1 MINVTGIHELL
12 PRRGEVIYAYG
23 GPPPG
28 LDVMW
33 RAEAPTYSVVYDY
46 ETGSYGSS
54 DPVIEMRWY
63 EVKKRTRCGARL
75 ANDRFTY
82 TDKRVT
88 AREWASNTPAEAL
101 TSFRER
107 RKRQISILKA
117 QLRRAEIELAMTEG
131 AAVGT
136 PPAHQPYTMRGR

>member
-1 MINVTGIHELL
+1 MINITGIRELL

-33 RAEAPTYSVVYDY
+33 RAEAPTYSV
-46 ETGSYGSS
+46 GYGSS

-75 ANDRFTY
+75 ENGRFTY

-88 AREWASNTPAEAL
+88 VREWASNTPAEAL
-101 TSFRER
+101 TSLRER
-107 RKRQISILKA
+107 RKRQIGILKH
-117 QLRRAEIELAMTEG
+117 QLRRAEIEMALTEG
-131 AAVGT
+131 AEVGT
-136 PPAHQPYTMRGR
+136 PPAHQRHIMRGW

>member
-1 MINVTGIHELL
+1 MINVTGIRELL
-12 PRRGEVIYAYG
+12 PRPGEVLYPDG

-28 LDVMW
+28 VDVMW
-33 RAEAPTYSVVYDY
+33 RAEARAYSVVIDY
-46 ETGSYGSS
+46 ETERYSSS

-75 ANDRFTY
+75 ENGLFTY

-101 TSFRER
+101 ASFRER
-107 RKRQISILKA
+107 RRRQIGILKH
-117 QLRRAEIELAMTEG
+117 QLRRAEIELALTEG
-131 AAVGT
+131 ADVGT
-136 PPAHQPYTMRGR
+136 PPAHRSYNMRGW